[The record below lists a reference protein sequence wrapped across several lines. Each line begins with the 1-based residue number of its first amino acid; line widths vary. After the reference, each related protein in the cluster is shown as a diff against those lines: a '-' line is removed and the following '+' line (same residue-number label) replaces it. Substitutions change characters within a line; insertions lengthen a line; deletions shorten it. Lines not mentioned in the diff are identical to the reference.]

1 MKRMTLMIVRA
12 RKTKPKTIATV
23 AGVFLTPALLDW
35 LRATK
40 PKMIP
45 ITDAGNVTTTAMM
58 PRVLP
63 GTGTVVA
70 SVDGAGGNASVK
82 VMCHRFMSQRAIAEL

>member
-1 MKRMTLMIVRA
+1 MIVRA
-12 RKTKPKTIATV
+12 RKTKPKTIAIV

-45 ITDAGNVTTTAMM
+45 IKDAGNVTTQAMM

-70 SVDGAGGNASVK
+70 GVDEAGGNVSVK
-82 VMCHRFMSQRAIAEL
+82 VISHRFMSQRAIAKP